1 MIDKALF
8 SKFSASQN
16 YYYTKDIN
24 DILTGG
30 RTSAVIKFKDLLHLD
45 EDVNYL
51 NKKKMFY
58 K

>member
-45 EDVNYL
+45 EDDEYL
-51 NKKKMFY
+51 KRGYRM
-58 K
+58 